1 MTIQNAPSPWNSAA
15 TLAERLATLHV
26 SPQRTGSIVD
36 TERATRRLK
45 QWKDQEPFNQA
56 DYFARRLAMDQT
68 TEDELLRL
76 LEQQAQGYEQPWACT
91 LETTFSKHSLSDD
104 FPFSN
109 LWDNKKDLGFLV
121 AIRPLIDMARKR
133 LWIAARKLAAG
144 IDHELPFDPDQVP
157 AMFFPNLERRL
168 QAMLKRTMVLELNV
182 ARLEGRLQG
191 ETSEERY
198 HSFLNILRDKE
209 EALKLLC
216 EYPVLARQIMVRI
229 EQWLEA
235 STEFLRRLR
244 ADWEKIKSEFFPHI
258 NLGPLVEV
266 QGGVGDNH
274 RNGRSVLICRFG
286 PDSRLVYKPRSLTLD
301 AHFQDLLRWIND
313 RGSHPPFRL
322 LKIIEGRD
330 YGWVE
335 FVTSSACRSLEEV
348 RRFYERQG
356 GYLALLFALEA
367 SDCHHENVVA
377 AGEHPVLIDLE
388 ALFHPR
394 LVEGADPA
402 YAAAGASVDYSVL
415 RVGLLPRRVFGDE
428 ESEGI
433 DVSGLGGADGQ
444 LTPIPVLSVEKERTD
459 EMRFTRKRQPMA
471 GSNNRPSMDGSE
483 VQTHDY
489 EDAIVS
495 GFTAVYETL
504 LRYRQDLL
512 ASDGPLT
519 RFANDQVRVLLRPTQ
534 TYSVILWE
542 AFHPDALR
550 DALDRD
556 RLLDRLWVAVQDS
569 AYLERVITAERQ
581 DLTVGDVP
589 IFTTRPSSC
598 TLWDSRGEQYDQFF
612 QQPGLKMVEQRLLQ
626 LDSADMGR
634 QIWFIRASLTSLTLA
649 EAIGRKPSRKMIAP
663 SSAASPDRLLAQAIK
678 IGDRLKDL
686 ALENSD
692 SASWVGIGLVN
703 ERAWSVLPLGTK
715 LYDGLPGVILF
726 LAYLSFIT
734 GRDDYKHL
742 SRLAL
747 VTLHRQLDQFSE
759 SASLGAYSGLGGIIY
774 VFCHLGV
781 LWGEDEL
788 LSDAAKLVNC
798 LPAMIAKDA
807 QLDIIGGSAGC
818 LASLLALY
826 QVMPS
831 DVIRHIAL
839 QCGDRLVDTA
849 RTMQQGIGW
858 ISKGVAEKPLTGF
871 SHGAAGIAW
880 ALSELA
886 RFTGDDRF
894 SRTAHEAILYERS
907 LFMPEAQN
915 WQDLRHETEASHCGI
930 TWCHGAPGIGLA
942 RLNMLHDDD
951 GNFQAE
957 IETALQT
964 ALDQGFGSNHCLCHG
979 DLGNL
984 ELILQA
990 SLVLKDQRWIAE
1002 LNRLSAITLESI
1014 EDDGW
1019 LCGTPSNIET
1029 PGLMTGLAGIGYQ
1042 LLRLADPSLV
1052 PSVLSLSPPMLIKH
1066 PSVLASSH

>member
-1 MTIQNAPSPWNSAA
+1 MAIQNTPSPWSSAA
-15 TLAERLATLHV
+15 TLAERLAALH
-26 SPQRTGSIVD
+26 GSSEKAGIVEL
-36 TERATRRLK
+36 ERASRRLK
-45 QWKDQEPFNQA
+45 QWKDQEPFNQD

-68 TEDELLRL
+68 TEDELLHL
-76 LEQQAQGYEQPWACT
+76 LGQQAQGHEQPWACA
-91 LETTFSKHSLSDD
+91 LEMAFSEHSPHGAA
-104 FPFSN
+104 PFAN
-109 LWDNKKDLGFLV
+109 LWDSEKDMGFLV
-121 AIRPLIDMARKR
+121 AIRPLIDNALNR
-133 LWIAARKLAAG
+133 LWIAAQGLATD
-144 IDHELPFDPDQVP
+144 IEIEPPFDPDQIP

-182 ARLEGRLQG
+182 ARLQDRLQG

-198 HSFLNILRDKE
+198 HSFLNILREKE
-209 EALKLLC
+209 EALNLLR
-216 EYPVLARQIMVRI
+216 EYPVLARQVIVRI

-235 STEFLRRLR
+235 SAEFLRHLC
-244 ADWEKIKSEFFPHI
+244 ADWKKIKNEFFSNVNPG
-258 NLGPLVEV
+258 LLAEV

-274 RNGRSVLICRFG
+274 RNGRSVLVCRFG
-286 PDSRLVYKPRSLTLD
+286 SDCRLVYKPRSLTLD
-301 AHFQDLLRWIND
+301 VHFQDLLRWINE
-313 RGSHPPFRL
+313 RGSHPPFRT
-322 LKIIEGRD
+322 LKIIGGRD

-335 FVTSSACRSLEEV
+335 FVTPSACSNQEEV
-348 RRFYERQG
+348 HRFYERQG

-367 SDCHHENVVA
+367 SDCHHENIIA

-394 LVEGADPA
+394 LAAGADPTFE
-402 YAAAGASVDYSVL
+402 AAGKSVDYSVL
-415 RVGLLPRRVFGDE
+415 RVGLLPQRVFGDE
-428 ESEGI
+428 DSEGM
-433 DVSGLGGADGQ
+433 DVSGLGGVGGQ
-444 LTPIPVLSVEKERTD
+444 LTSIPVLSVEGERTD

-471 GSNNRPSMDGSE
+471 GSNNRPSMDGTE

-489 EDAIVS
+489 GGAIVS
-495 GFTAVYETL
+495 GFTTVYETL
-504 LRYRQDLL
+504 LRCRQDLL
-512 ASDGPLT
+512 ASDGPLM

-534 TYSVILWE
+534 TYSVFLWE
-542 AFHPDALR
+542 TFHPDALR

-556 RLLDRLWVAVQDS
+556 RLLDRLWGAVPDS
-569 AYLERVITAERQ
+569 AYLERMITAERR

-598 TLWDSRGEQYDQFF
+598 TLWDSRGEQYAQFF
-612 QQPGLKMVEQRLLQ
+612 QQHGLKMVEQRLLQ
-626 LDSADMGR
+626 LDSSDMGR

-649 EAIGRKPSRKMIAP
+649 EAVGRKPSRTMTA
-663 SSAASPDRLLAQAIK
+663 SSSEASSDRLLAQAIK

-715 LYDGLPGVILF
+715 LYDGLSGIILF
-726 LAYLSFIT
+726 FAYLSFVT
-734 GRDDYKHL
+734 GRGDFRYL
-742 SRLAL
+742 SRRAL
-747 VTLHRQLDQFSE
+747 VTLHRQLDQFAE

-774 VFCHLGV
+774 VLCHLCV
-781 LWGEDEL
+781 LWDEDEFL
-788 LSDAAKLVNC
+788 HDAEKLVKR
-798 LPAMIAKDA
+798 LPAMISKDA

-826 QVMPS
+826 QVIPS
-831 DVIRHIAL
+831 DDVMSAAL
-839 QCGDRLVDTA
+839 QCGNHLVDAA
-849 RTMQQGIGW
+849 RPMQQGIGW

-886 RFTGDDRF
+886 RLTGDDRF
-894 SRTAHEAILYERS
+894 RKTAHEAIVYERS
-907 LFMPEAQN
+907 LFLPEAQN
-915 WQDLRHETEASHCGI
+915 WLDLRHEAAVSHSGT

-951 GNFQAE
+951 GNFRAE

-964 ALDQGFGSNHCLCHG
+964 TLDQGFGSNHCLCHG

-990 SLVLKDQRWIAE
+990 RLLLKDQRWTTE
-1002 LNRLSAITLESI
+1002 LNRLAAITLESI
-1014 EDDGW
+1014 EGDGW

-1052 PSVLSLSPPMLIKH
+1052 PSVLSLSPPVLVKQ
-1066 PSVLASSH
+1066 PSILAKSR

>member
-1 MTIQNAPSPWNSAA
+1 MTLQNASSHWNSAA
-15 TLAERLATLHV
+15 TLAERIAVLHDL
-26 SPQRTGSIVD
+26 QQTAGIVD
-36 TERATRRLK
+36 MKRAIRRLK

-68 TEDELLRL
+68 TEEELLYL
-76 LEQQAQGYEQPWACT
+76 LGQQAQGYEQPWACS
-91 LETTFSKHSLSDD
+91 LETAFSEHSLQGV
-104 FPFSN
+104 FPSAN
-109 LWDNKKDLGFLV
+109 LWDSEKDMGFLV
-121 AIRPLIDMARKR
+121 AIRPLIDMALRR
-133 LWIAARKLAAG
+133 LWTATRELAAG
-144 IDHELPFDPDQVP
+144 IDHEPPFDPDKVP
-157 AMFFPNLERRL
+157 AMFFLNLKRRL

-191 ETSEERY
+191 ETPEERY
-198 HSFLNILRDKE
+198 HSFLNILREKD
-209 EALKLLC
+209 EALKLLR

-235 STEFLRRLR
+235 SLEFLRHLC
-244 ADWEKIKSEFFPHI
+244 ADWKRIKSEFFSHLNP
-258 NLGPLVEV
+258 GPLIEV

-274 RNGRSVLICRFG
+274 RNGRSVLVCRFG
-286 PDSRLVYKPRSLTLD
+286 PDFRLVYKPRPLTLD
-301 AHFQDLLRWIND
+301 VHFQDLLRWIND
-313 RGSHPPFRL
+313 RGGHPAFRL
-322 LKIIEGRD
+322 LKILEGRD

-335 FVTSSACRSLEEV
+335 FVTPSACRSQEEV
-348 RRFYERQG
+348 HRFYERQG

-367 SDCHHENVVA
+367 SDCHHENVIA

-394 LVEGADPA
+394 LAAGADPA
-402 YAAAGASVDYSVL
+402 YEAAGKTVDYSVL
-415 RVGLLPRRVFGDE
+415 RVGLLPQRVFGDE
-428 ESEGI
+428 DSEGI
-433 DVSGLGGADGQ
+433 DVSGLGGTDGQ
-444 LTPIPVLSVEKERTD
+444 LTSIPVLSVEKERTD
-459 EMRFTRKRQPMA
+459 EMYFTRKRQPVP
-471 GSNNRPSMDGSE
+471 GSNNRPSLNGAE
-483 VQTHDY
+483 VQAHDY
-489 EDAIVS
+489 GDAIVS

-512 ASDGPLT
+512 ASGGPLM
-519 RFANDQVRVLLRPTQ
+519 RFADDQVRVLLRPTQ
-534 TYSVILWE
+534 TYSVVLWE
-542 AFHPDALR
+542 TFHPDALR

-569 AYLERVITAERQ
+569 PYLERVIAAERQ

-589 IFTTRPSSC
+589 IFTARPSSC
-598 TLWDSRGEQYDQFF
+598 DLWNSRGEQYAHFF

-626 LDSADMGR
+626 LDSVDMGR

-649 EAIGRKPSRKMIAP
+649 EAVGRKPARAMTAP
-663 SSAASPDRLLAQAIK
+663 SSKASPDRLLAQAIK
-678 IGDRLKDL
+678 IGERLKDL

-703 ERAWSVLPLGTK
+703 ERAWSVLPLGLK
-715 LYDGLPGVILF
+715 LYDGLPGIILF
-726 LAYLSFIT
+726 FAYLSVVT
-734 GRDDYKHL
+734 CRDDYKHL
-742 SRLAL
+742 GRRAL
-747 VTLHRQLDQFSE
+747 VTLRRQLDQFAE

-774 VFCHLGV
+774 VLCHLGV
-781 LWGEDEL
+781 LWDEDEL
-788 LSDAAKLVNC
+788 LHDATKLVKR

-807 QLDIIGGSAGC
+807 QFDIIGGSAGC
-818 LASLLALY
+818 LAGLLVLY

-831 DVIRHIAL
+831 DDVRSAAL
-839 QCGDRLVDTA
+839 QCGNHLVDAA
-849 RTMQQGIGW
+849 RPMPQGIGW
-858 ISKGVAEKPLTGF
+858 TSKGVAEKPLTGF

-886 RFTGDDRF
+886 RLTGDHRF
-894 SRTAHEAILYERS
+894 SRTAYEAILYERT
-907 LFMPEAQN
+907 LFIPETQN
-915 WQDLRHETEASHCGI
+915 WLDLRHETEASHCGT

-964 ALDQGFGSNHCLCHG
+964 TLDQGFGSNHCLCHG

-990 SLVLKDQRWIAE
+990 SLLLNDQRWKTE
-1002 LNRLSAITLESI
+1002 LNRLAAVTLESI
-1014 EDDGW
+1014 ESDGW

-1052 PSVLSLSPPMLIKH
+1052 PSVLSLSPPVLVKQ
-1066 PSVLASSH
+1066 PKVLANSR